1 MAISGSDILV
11 MDLHIR
17 NFLIWVTDMDIRKVK
32 VPDICFFFLYT
43 VVPMDFVDSHMGI
56 SGEIDVWDGLD
67 DVDLE
72 QSISGNGAKNLM
84 TFYDKCITLSE
95 VIMCP

>member
-1 MAISGSDILV
+1 
-11 MDLHIR
+11 
-17 NFLIWVTDMDIRKVK
+17 
-32 VPDICFFFLYT
+32 
-43 VVPMDFVDSHMGI
+43 MDFVDSHMGI